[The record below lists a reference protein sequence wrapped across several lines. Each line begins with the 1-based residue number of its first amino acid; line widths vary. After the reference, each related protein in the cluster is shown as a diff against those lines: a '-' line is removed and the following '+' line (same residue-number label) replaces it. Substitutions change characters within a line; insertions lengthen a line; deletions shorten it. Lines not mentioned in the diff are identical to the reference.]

1 MVPLRLVSKNLLKH
15 KLRFVLTVLSLAVA
29 IFLLCVLRSLVV
41 ALNAG
46 VADAAAN
53 RVIVQSKVSL
63 FVLMPQSYGPKLAQ
77 VNGVEALVR
86 WNWFGGYYK
95 EQANFFAQ
103 FATDPKELFDVY
115 PEIYLVE
122 GTKEDFLAN
131 QKSCLIGAE
140 TAAKYGF
147 EIGDTV
153 PIISPLYPKSDGGAW
168 DYQVAGLYRS
178 KKKSLD
184 ENTLFFHYDY
194 LEKSLEEG
202 VAMGPKDVG
211 IFVLRIA
218 PGAQPVDVMSEVDA
232 MFENGPQA
240 VQATSESEFQAQFVS
255 MVGNVPLLVSS
266 IGGGVMIAILL
277 AVLNTMLMSAREQ
290 TRDIGVLKALGFTDG
305 SVFGILIL
313 QAFVLC
319 GLGGALGI
327 LLAKLT
333 EPSVVASIGSMFPG
347 YQVTGPTILEAV
359 AATVAIGF
367 LAGIAPALRA
377 RSLTVINALRAVR

>member
-1 MVPLRLVSKNLLKH
+1 LIPFRLVSKNLLKH

-63 FVLMPQSYGPKLAQ
+63 FVLMPQSYGPQLKQ
-77 VNGVEALVR
+77 VNGVESLVR
-86 WNWFGGYYK
+86 WNWFGGYYQ
-95 EQANFFAQ
+95 EQKNFFAQ
-103 FATDPKELFDVY
+103 FATDPKELFEVY
-115 PEIYLVE
+115 PELYLVE
-122 GTKEDFLAN
+122 GSQQDFFAN
-131 QKSCLIGAE
+131 RNSCLIGAE

-147 EIGDTV
+147 ELGGTI
-153 PIISPLYPKSDGGAW
+153 PIISPLYPKPGGAAW
-168 DYQVAGLYRS
+168 DYTVAGIYRS

-184 ENTLFFHYDY
+184 ENTLFFHYEY
-194 LEKSLEEG
+194 LEKSLESG
-202 VAMGPKDVG
+202 VATGPKDVG
-211 IFVLRIA
+211 IFVLKIA
-218 PGAQPVDVMSEVDA
+218 PGVNPTDVMSEVDA
-232 MFENGPQA
+232 MYENGPQA

-305 SVFGILIL
+305 SVFGILL
-313 QAFVLC
+313 VQSFVLC
-319 GLGGALGI
+319 AAGGVLGI
-327 LLAKLT
+327 LLALLT
-333 EPSVVASIGSMFPG
+333 APGMADAIGSMFPG
-347 YQVTGPTILEAV
+347 YQVNPGTLLEASG
-359 AATVAIGF
+359 ATLAIGF

-377 RSLTVINALRAVR
+377 RALTVVDALRAVR

>member
-1 MVPLRLVSKNLLKH
+1 MIPFTLVTKNLAKH

-63 FVLMPQSYGPKLAQ
+63 FVQMPQSYGPKLKL
-77 VNGVEALVR
+77 VDGVSSLVR
-86 WNWFGGYYK
+86 WNWFGGYY
-95 EQANFFAQ
+95 QDPSNFFAQ

-115 PEIYLVE
+115 PELYLVD
-122 GTKEDFLAN
+122 GTKEAFLADR
-131 QKSCLIGAE
+131 KACLVGAE
-140 TAAKYGF
+140 TAAKYG
-147 EIGDTV
+147 IQVGDSF
-153 PIISPLYPKSDGGAW
+153 PIIGALYPTTDGSAW
-168 DYQVAGLYRS
+168 DFQVAGIYRS

-184 ENTLFFHYDY
+184 ENTLFFHYDF
-194 LEKSLEEG
+194 LEKSLESG
-202 VAMGPKDVG
+202 AASGPDGVG
-211 IFVLRIA
+211 IFVLKVA
-218 PGAQPVDVMSEVDA
+218 PGYQPVEVMSEVDA
-232 MFENGPQA
+232 LFENGPQV

-327 LLAKLT
+327 LLAKMS
-333 EPSVVASIGSMFPG
+333 EPGMARAIGSMFPG
-347 YQVTGPTILEAV
+347 YQVTMPTLLEAGG
-359 AATVAIGF
+359 ATLAIGF
-367 LAGIAPALRA
+367 LAGITPALRA
-377 RSLTVINALRAVR
+377 RALSVIDALRAVR

>member
-1 MVPLRLVSKNLLKH
+1 MVPFRLVTKNLLKH

-46 VADAAAN
+46 VADASAS

-115 PEIYLVE
+115 PELYLVE
-122 GTKEDFLAN
+122 GSKEAFLTN
-131 QKSCLIGAE
+131 RKSCLVGAE

-147 EIGDTV
+147 KLGGNI
-153 PIISPLYPKSDGGAW
+153 PIISPLYPKTDGGAW
-168 DYQVAGLYRS
+168 DYEVAGIYRS

-184 ENTLFFHYDY
+184 ENTLFFPYEY
-194 LEKSLEEG
+194 LEQSLEAG
-202 VAMGPKDVG
+202 VAQGPRDVG
-211 IFVLRIA
+211 IFVLKIA

-290 TRDIGVLKALGFTDG
+290 TGDIGVLKALGFTDG

-319 GLGGALGI
+319 GLGGLLG
-327 LLAKLT
+327 LVLAKLT
-333 EPSVVASIGSMFPG
+333 EPVIVASIGSMFPG

-377 RSLTVINALRAVR
+377 RALSVIDALRAVR

>member
-1 MVPLRLVSKNLLKH
+1 MIPFRLVTKNLAKH

-63 FVLMPQSYGPKLAQ
+63 FVQLPQSYGPKLAH
-77 VNGVEALVR
+77 VDGVSALAR
-86 WNWFGGYYK
+86 WNWFGGYY
-95 EQANFFAQ
+95 QDPSNFFAQ

-115 PEIYLVE
+115 PEIYLVD
-122 GTKEDFLAN
+122 GTKEAFLSDRKA
-131 QKSCLIGAE
+131 CIVGAE
-140 TAAKYGF
+140 TAAKYG
-147 EIGDTV
+147 IKVGDTF
-153 PIISPLYPKSDGGAW
+153 PIIGALYPTADGSAW
-168 DYQVAGLYRS
+168 DFQVAALYRS
-178 KKKSLD
+178 KKKSVD
-184 ENTLFFHYDY
+184 ENTLFFHYEF
-194 LEKSLEEG
+194 LEKSLESG
-202 VAMGPKDVG
+202 AASGPGGVG
-211 IFVLRIA
+211 IFVLKVA
-218 PGAQPVDVMSEVDA
+218 PGYQPVEVMSEVDA
-232 MFENGPQA
+232 LFENGPQV

-319 GLGGALGI
+319 GLGGLLGI
-327 LLAKLT
+327 LMAKGS
-333 EPSVVASIGSMFPG
+333 EAGMARAIGSMFPG
-347 YQVTGPTILEAV
+347 YQVTGPTLLEAV
-359 AATVAIGF
+359 GATLAIGF

-377 RSLTVINALRAVR
+377 RTLSVIDALRAVR

>member
-1 MVPLRLVSKNLLKH
+1 MIPVRLVTKNLLKH

-46 VADAAAN
+46 VVDAAAN
-53 RVIVQSKVSL
+53 RIIVQSKVSL

-77 VNGVEALVR
+77 VDGVESIVR
-86 WNWFGGYYK
+86 WNWFGGYYQ

-115 PEIYLVE
+115 PELYIVE
-122 GTKEDFLAN
+122 GSKETFLTN
-131 QKSCLIGAE
+131 RNSCLVGAE

-147 EIGDTV
+147 DVGDTV
-153 PIISPLYPKSDGGAW
+153 PIISPLYPKADGGAW
-168 DYQVAGLYRS
+168 DYQVAGIYRS

-184 ENTLFFHYDY
+184 ENTLFFPYEY
-194 LEKSLEEG
+194 LEKSLESG
-202 VAMGPKDVG
+202 VATGPRDVG
-211 IFVLRIA
+211 IFVLKLA
-218 PGAQPVDVMSEVDA
+218 PGAVQVDVMSEVDA

-305 SVFGILIL
+305 SVFGILIV

-327 LLAKLT
+327 LLAKMA
-333 EPSVVASIGSMFPG
+333 EPGMAKAIGSMFPG
-347 YQVTGPTILEAV
+347 FQVTGPTILEAV

-377 RSLTVINALRAVR
+377 RALSVIDALRAVR

>member
-1 MVPLRLVSKNLLKH
+1 MVPFRLVTKNLLKH

-41 ALNAG
+41 AMNAG

-53 RVIVQSKVSL
+53 RVVVQSKVSL

-77 VNGVEALVR
+77 VDGVESLVR
-86 WNWFGGYYK
+86 WNWFGGYYQK
-95 EQANFFAQ
+95 PSNFFAQ

-115 PEIYLVE
+115 PELYLVE
-122 GTKEDFLAN
+122 GSKEDFLAN
-131 QKSCLIGAE
+131 RKSCLIGAE
-140 TAAKYGF
+140 TAAKFGF
-147 EIGDTV
+147 QVGDTV
-153 PIISPLYPKSDGGAW
+153 PIISPLYPKADGGAW
-168 DYQVAGLYRS
+168 EYQVAALYRS

-184 ENTLFFHYDY
+184 ENTLFFQYDY
-194 LEKSLEEG
+194 LEKTLEEG
-202 VAMGPKDVG
+202 LAAGPKDVG
-211 IFVLRIA
+211 IFVLKIA
-218 PGAQPVDVMSEVDA
+218 PGHQPVDVMSEVDA
-232 MFENGPQA
+232 MFENGPQV

-255 MVGNVPLLVSS
+255 MVGNVPMLVSS

-290 TRDIGVLKALGFTDG
+290 TRDIGVLKALGFSDG

-319 GLGGALGI
+319 GAGGGLGI
-327 LLAKLT
+327 LFAKLS
-333 EPSVVASIGSMFPG
+333 EPGMAKGLGTMFPG
-347 YQVTGPTILEAV
+347 YQVTGPTLLEAV
-359 AATVAIGF
+359 GATLAIAF

-377 RSLTVINALRAVR
+377 RALSVIDALRSVR